1 MKMILCNVVASIFSN
16 AVMLLHSR
24 ICRIP
29 IKVLTEYLLYTEYTK
44 CVKHGIVSRT
54 DVTND

>member
-16 AVMLLHSR
+16 AVMLLHGR
-24 ICRIP
+24 IYRISM
-29 IKVLTEYLLYTEYTK
+29 KVLTEYLLYAEYPR
-44 CVKHGIVSRT
+44 CVRHGIVSRT